1 MDKKDLVRS
10 LNIVLLT
17 GAVIFTGLSLFGK
30 KSNKEKKNHLI
41 AALFCMSLSNML
53 NTFRNCECEEE

>member
-17 GAVIFTGLSLFGK
+17 GAIIFTGLSLFGK
-30 KSNKEKKNHLI
+30 KSNKEKKNSLI

-53 NTFRNCECEEE
+53 NTFRNYGESED